1 MGVRKKPGTKNQA
14 EPGRLTGRARP
25 VGKTGG
31 PVRRSPDQ
39 NGGGPGPD
47 AYPPEGER
55 LAGLEKKLKRV
66 TRRLET
72 FQTAGRH
79 QRTFLSLQTHQIR
92 AQLHA
97 VMGYTELVL
106 RKTRG
111 QLPVPQA
118 ENLKKLLLSVEG
130 LKAAIE
136 GLAGFPYLDP
146 KKSPALKIRNPK
158 SETNS
163 NDQISKF
170 ETFLF

>member
-1 MGVRKKPGTKNQA
+1 MGVQKKPRTKNQA

-25 VGKTGG
+25 SGKTDG
-31 PVRRSPDQ
+31 PDQRSPNQ
-39 NGGGPGPD
+39 NGGGPDPD
-47 AYPPEGER
+47 AVPQDGER
-55 LAGLEKKLKRV
+55 LAGLENKLKRA

-72 FQTAGRH
+72 FQTVGRQ
-79 QRTFLSLQTHQIR
+79 QRAFLSLQTHQIR

-97 VMGYTELVL
+97 VIGYTELVL

-136 GLAGFPYLDP
+136 GLAGFPLLDP
-146 KKSPALKIRNPK
+146 QKSPAIEIRNPN
-158 SETNS
+158 TPPGAGN
-163 NDQISKF
+163 KF
-170 ETFLF
+170 K

>member
-1 MGVRKKPGTKNQA
+1 MGVRKITRTKTQA
-14 EPGRLTGRARP
+14 EPSRLTGRARP
-25 VGKTGG
+25 SGKTGG
-31 PVRRSPDQ
+31 PERRALDQ
-39 NGGGPGPD
+39 NGGCPD
-47 AYPPEGER
+47 PDGVPHDGDR
-55 LAGLEKKLKRV
+55 LAGVEKKLKRA

-72 FQTAGRH
+72 LQAVGKQ
-79 QRTFLSLQTHQIR
+79 QRAFLSLQTHQMR

-136 GLAGFPYLDP
+136 GLAGFPFLDP
-146 KKSPALKIRNPK
+146 QKSPEIKIRNSNTPPK
-158 SETNS
+158 AGN
-163 NDQISKF
+163 KF
-170 ETFLF
+170 K

>member
-1 MGVRKKPGTKNQA
+1 MGVQKKPRTKNQA

-25 VGKTGG
+25 SGKTGG
-31 PVRRSPDQ
+31 PDQRPADQKDDCPDP
-39 NGGGPGPD
+39 GGVPND
-47 AYPPEGER
+47 GER
-55 LAGLEKKLKRV
+55 LAGLEKKLKRA

-72 FQTAGRH
+72 FQTVGRQ
-79 QRTFLSLQTHQIR
+79 QRAFLSLQTHQIR

-136 GLAGFPYLDP
+136 GLAGFPLLDA
-146 KKSPALKIRNPK
+146 KKSPATKIRNPNIG
-158 SETNS
+158 TQN
-163 NDQISKF
+163 KF
-170 ETFLF
+170 I

>member
-1 MGVRKKPGTKNQA
+1 MGVRKNTGTKTQA
-14 EPGRLTGRARP
+14 EPSRLIGRARP
-25 VGKTGG
+25 SGKTGG
-31 PVRRSPDQ
+31 RDRRTPDHQ
-39 NGGGPGPD
+39 GGCPNPD
-47 AYPPEGER
+47 GVPNDGKR
-55 LAGLEKKLKRV
+55 LAEVEKKLKRA

-72 FQTAGRH
+72 LQTVGNQ
-79 QRTFLSLQTHQIR
+79 QRAFLSLQTHQMR

-136 GLAGFPYLDP
+136 GLAGFPFLDSP
-146 KKSPALKIRNPK
+146 KSPAIKIRNPNTP
-158 SETNS
+158 SGAG
-163 NDQISKF
+163 DKF
-170 ETFLF
+170 K